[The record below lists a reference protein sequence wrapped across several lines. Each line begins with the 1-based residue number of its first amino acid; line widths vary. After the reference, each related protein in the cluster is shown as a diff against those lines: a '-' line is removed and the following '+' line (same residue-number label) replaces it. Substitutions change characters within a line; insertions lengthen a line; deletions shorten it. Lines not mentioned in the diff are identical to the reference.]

1 MIISITALSLTAP
14 TFTRQYLKFAFQKV
28 HPNQNWYGNP
38 DFCIITET
46 KDIHDVNLQGSV
58 ERTRV
63 YELPC
68 RKVQSLASPEHIV
81 KALLKGPFFGLDL
94 DSSEHDV
101 V

>member
-1 MIISITALSLTAP
+1 MELQI
-14 TFTRQYLKFAFQKV
+14 FA
-28 HPNQNWYGNP
+28 
-38 DFCIITET
+38 IAET
-46 KDIHDVNLQGSV
+46 KDSHDVNLQGSV
-58 ERTRV
+58 ERTPV

-68 RKVQSLASPEHIV
+68 RKVQFLASPEHIV